1 MKQDKAWGSSAAQI
15 SMPRARGRGRLSGHK
30 ESGKQSLGQDREG
43 PGLSSRAALCPS
55 PAQTPSARMLQ
66 VVDHKSLDSR
76 CVQVGPT
83 GTLGEGKQPAKLS
96 QHHSTAAVS
105 PVQALVRASRWP
117 LAYIRQKLCQHHRQA
132 PVVTLWKAVS
142 PQHLINNQALRV
154 GVRTQ

>member
-15 SMPRARGRGRLSGHK
+15 SMPRARGGRGGAGCLVIKTRKRKAEPRAGQGRARPVQQGGSLSQPSTDPVCQDAA
-30 ESGKQSLGQDREG
+30 SGR
-43 PGLSSRAALCPS
+43 
-55 PAQTPSARMLQ
+55 
-66 VVDHKSLDSR
+66 HSR

-83 GTLGEGKQPAKLS
+83 GARGEGTRPAKLS

-117 LAYIRQKLCQHHRQA
+117 LANIREKLCQHHRQA
-132 PVVTLWKAVS
+132 PVVTLRKAVS